1 LLDCKYVEEFNF
13 DERVVKIVG
22 KVKMKLRTMVN
33 FFHLYIAIK
42 ENAYLISGDKDL
54 IKIVRENKIYDKIL
68 SYIELRKSIS

>member
-1 LLDCKYVEEFNF
+1 VEEFNF